1 MARARF
7 VSTHIRLHPA
17 VAIALVGLWLGT
29 VTAAYGQEI
38 YVPNY
43 GDGTVS
49 VLNIATNSVTHTISI
64 PVDAGDTAC
73 PASGVTCP
81 EAVVLSQDG
90 LFAFVSLDASER
102 VAVIDTTTKMVAR
115 QIAVTRREDPQIFR
129 GPNGT
134 FSGNRV
140 YVTSWPYW
148 SGLCPNDGT
157 DPTAQISVIDASN
170 PLTATEIATIRVDSG
185 VWPLTFSN
193 NGEEAYVVGCAPMW
207 DTLHK
212 IDLVNNVA
220 VASTPLSSFSI
231 EVEKSPTDPVVYTS
245 GGACLGVVDL
255 TTFTQVNSLCGFG
268 VSWGVQFRS
277 DGGHAYVLDNA
288 GKTLTTL
295 DTTDPFNPVILSIV
309 PVTSTVNPSELV
321 LSNSDSVAYVVAG
334 FAYDPT
340 VPSEVIE
347 FDISTD
353 TPVQDCSLTVGNGS
367 FELAALWDG
376 PWMCHGAPPRP
387 ARLNIKGDGQLARA
401 PKVQFDLEARSTK
414 LGLQGSCNVSD
425 QTTRHYHTIRCLDVM
440 AFELGGGEVVIRGNA
455 LHNMTPTT
463 YEIRIADN
471 GKSNQNSPDTFYIST
486 LSGYTTG
493 TDTLRKGDI
502 RVQGDDK
509 E

>member
-1 MARARF
+1 MRF
-7 VSTHIRLHPA
+7 QRPVA
-17 VAIALVGLWLGT
+17 VALWGVCLGT

-43 GDGTVS
+43 GDGTLS
-49 VLNIATNSVTHTISI
+49 VVNTATNGVTHTISI

-81 EAVVLSQDG
+81 EAVVLSEDR

-102 VAVIDTTTKMVAR
+102 VAVIDTTTKTVVR

-148 SGLCPNDGT
+148 SDICPNDGT
-157 DPTAQISVIDASN
+157 NPAARISVIDASN
-170 PLTATEIATIRVDSG
+170 PLTATEIDTITVDHG
-185 VWPLTFSN
+185 VWPLAFSD

-245 GGACLGVVDL
+245 GGACMGVVDL

-268 VSWGVQFRS
+268 VSWGVKFRS
-277 DGGHAYVLDNA
+277 DGARAYALDNA

-295 DTTDPFNPVILSIV
+295 DTSDPFNPVVRSIV
-309 PVTSTVNPSELV
+309 PVTSTGSPSELV
-321 LSNSDSVAYVVAG
+321 LSNSDSAAYIVAG
-334 FAYDPT
+334 SSYDPT

-353 TPVQDCSLTVGNGS
+353 TPAQDCSLTVGNGS
-367 FELAALWDG
+367 FELAALGEG
-376 PWMCHGAPPRP
+376 PWVCHGAPPRP
-387 ARLNIKGDGQLARA
+387 ARLNIRGDGQLAGA
-401 PKVQFDLEARSTK
+401 PKIWFDLDARSSK
-414 LGLQGSCNVSD
+414 VGLQGNCNVTD
-425 QTTRHYHTIRCLDVM
+425 QTAQPYQTIRCLDVI
-440 AFELGGGEVVIRGNA
+440 AFEPGEGGEVVIRGRA
-455 LHNMTPTT
+455 LHNTMPTT
-463 YEIRIADN
+463 YEIRVADI
-471 GKSNQNSPDTFYIST
+471 GKSNRNSPDTFYIWT
-486 LSGYTTG
+486 LSGYTAG
-493 TDTLRKGDI
+493 TDTLRTGDI
-502 RVQGDDK
+502 RIQSNDK